1 MVGLCLHRLSAPHT
15 ILAIQQTWIW
25 SMVSTTFSTN
35 NSNGNEPFACEA
47 DMMPAIQR
55 IASGLWPGAR
65 DVWLLLNEHSV
76 YSHVPDLVAA
86 RLDVETL
93 RDRIEGRWIRGLNQR
108 EIDAMRALRPD
119 RGSRL
124 ETVARRM
131 RVAVDHAR
139 IVLRGL
145 LRDGYIE
152 RTEAGSYAR
161 LAPIRPILSHV
172 VSFEAKRMDARG
184 ALLQARAHTMFVD
197 AAYVVCDHYYRH
209 RFDALIDA
217 YARER
222 VGLIAL
228 DSGGRDFELM
238 LRASRASLRDV
249 VLRTLG
255 TERALARL
263 FDPSTRE
270 TNERRLPTSSEVA
283 GLRTAPVLVGDGA
296 EVVRELLA
304 SAAPDAARQLVVS

>member
-1 MVGLCLHRLSAPHT
+1 MTR
-15 ILAIQQTWIW
+15 
-25 SMVSTTFSTN
+25 TTFTPN
-35 NSNGNEPFACEA
+35 TSNGNGPFACEA
-47 DMMPAIQR
+47 DMMPSIHR
-55 IASGLWPGAR
+55 IASGLWSADR
-65 DVWLLLNEHSV
+65 EVWLLLNEHSV

-93 RDRIEGRWIRGLNQR
+93 HDRIEGRWIRGLNQR
-108 EIDAMRALRPD
+108 EIGAMRALRPD
-119 RGSRL
+119 RGSRI
-124 ETVARRM
+124 EAVAARM

-139 IVLRGL
+139 LVLRGL
-145 LRDGYIE
+145 LRDGYVE

-161 LAPIRPILSHV
+161 VAPIRPILSRV

-197 AAYVVCDHYYRH
+197 AAYVVCDRH
-209 RFDALIDA
+209 HRRRFDALIDA

-228 DSGGRDFELM
+228 DSGGRDFDLV
-238 LRASRASLRDV
+238 LRATRASLRDV
-249 VLRTLG
+249 VLHALG

-263 FDPSTRE
+263 FDPTTRE
-270 TNERRLPTSSEVA
+270 TNERRLPTASGVV

-296 EVVRELLA
+296 RVARDLLA
-304 SAAPDAARQLVVS
+304 AAAPDAARHLIVA

>member
-1 MVGLCLHRLSAPHT
+1 MTR
-15 ILAIQQTWIW
+15 
-25 SMVSTTFSTN
+25 TTFSPHS
-35 NSNGNEPFACEA
+35 SNGRVPFAREA

-55 IASGLWPGAR
+55 IASDLWSADR
-65 DVWLLLNEHSV
+65 EVWLLLNEHSV

-86 RLDVETL
+86 RLDIEAL

-108 EIDAMRALRPD
+108 EIGAMRALRPD
-119 RGSRL
+119 RGSRI
-124 ETVARRM
+124 EAVAARM

-139 IVLRGL
+139 LVLRNL
-145 LRDGYIE
+145 LRDGFVE

-161 LAPIRPILSHV
+161 VAPIRPILSRV

-197 AAYVVCDHYYRH
+197 AAYVVCDRHHRH

-228 DSGGRDFELM
+228 DAGGCDFELV
-238 LRASRASLRDV
+238 LRATRASLRDV
-249 VLRTLG
+249 VLHTLG

-263 FDPSTRE
+263 FDPTTRE
-270 TNERRLPTSSEVA
+270 TNERRLPTVSEVA
-283 GLRTAPVLVGDGA
+283 GLRTAPVLIGDGA
-296 EVVRELLA
+296 RAVRDLLA
-304 SAAPDAARQLVVS
+304 AAAPDAARHLVVA